1 MDSIIKEI
9 ISPSGGYKAQIIK
22 RSKDGLFT
30 SQVFKWIE
38 HDEEISEIMGEK
50 GFRGVLYS
58 TNSLTDTVDSCMRV
72 TIENL
77 TNASSEKINI

>member
-1 MDSIIKEI
+1 MESVIEEI
-9 ISPSGGYKAQIIK
+9 ISPSGVYKAQIIK

-38 HDEEISEIMGEK
+38 HDEEISEIIGEK
-50 GFRGVLYS
+50 GFWGVLYS
-58 TNSLTDTVDSCMRV
+58 TNSLTDTVESCMKV

-77 TNASSEKINI
+77 TNASAEKIII